1 MSKDNKNKEKRMT
14 EVFKTLLYIFLI
26 ALITYA
32 VMAVITH
39 FSLNFETET
48 YRFRESL
55 LSVFNSKTA
64 IFKFFLS
71 FMILN
76 IIWILFA
83 VSFRFIKKRFF
94 K

>member
-1 MSKDNKNKEKRMT
+1 MSKDNKNKEKRLP
-14 EVFKTLLYIFLI
+14 EVFKTLVYIFLI

-39 FSLNFETET
+39 FSLNYKTET
-48 YRFRESL
+48 YHFIESL
-55 LSVFNSKTA
+55 KSIFNTDTA
-64 IFKFFLS
+64 MFKFFVG

-76 IIWILFA
+76 ILWILFA
-83 VSFRFIKKRFF
+83 VTIQFVKKRFF